1 MNEIYYDFFHRF
13 KNITEVYHIID
24 DNMFVHPNNIEDF
37 KEKKKVLIKKI
48 PINQYRFEVEVIAE
62 KVEKPKKNN
71 KNK

>member
-1 MNEIYYDFFHRF
+1 MFLLYFE
-13 KNITEVYHIID
+13 NIFCKLMQSPVSSKLFT
-24 DNMFVHPNNIEDF
+24 F